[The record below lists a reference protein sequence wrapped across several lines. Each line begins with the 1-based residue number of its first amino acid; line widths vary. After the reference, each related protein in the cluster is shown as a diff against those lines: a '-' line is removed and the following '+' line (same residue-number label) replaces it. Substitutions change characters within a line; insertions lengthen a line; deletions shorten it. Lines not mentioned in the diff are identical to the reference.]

1 MGKPTGFMDYKRQE
15 LSLRPCAERIQDWE
29 EIKTSSLPHAEELR
43 CQAAR
48 CMDCGVPFCH
58 SGMTLNGM
66 VSGCPL
72 HNLMPEFNDLIYRG
86 MDDFAYARL
95 NKTNNFP
102 EFTSH
107 VCPAPCE
114 GACNAGLVTAPVTI
128 KNIEQYIIENAFD
141 KGLVKPNIPA
151 KRSGKKVAVVGSGPA
166 GLACADQLNKA
177 GHLVTVFERADRPG
191 GLLMYGVPTMKLSKD
206 TVLRRVKLLEEAG
219 VTFVLNAEVGAKIS
233 SSTLLEEFDAVVLCT
248 GATQP
253 RDIDVKGR
261 ELEGIYFAKEFLHN
275 VTKSY
280 LDSNYEDGLF
290 VDTKDK
296 DVVIIGGGDTGND
309 CMATVIRQGCRS
321 VKQLQHNPCL
331 PHSRTE
337 QNPWPEFPKV
347 FTTDY
352 GQEEAIA
359 KFKED
364 AREFCVMT
372 QVFLGEDGQVTGL
385 RICQN
390 TMQVI
395 NGKRTEVP
403 VPGTERVIP
412 AQVVL
417 LAMGFAG
424 SEQRLVDEFHVDKNA
439 RGSIAAND
447 KDYKTSVPGVF
458 VAGDARRGQSLVV
471 WAIAEGRGAAAAV
484 DKFLAEKA

>member
-29 EIKTSSLPHAEELR
+29 EIKTSSLGHAEELR
-43 CQAAR
+43 RQAAR

-72 HNLMPEFNDLIYRG
+72 HNLMPEFNDLVYRG
-86 MDDFAYARL
+86 MDEAAYARL

-114 GACNAGLVTAPVTI
+114 GACNAGLVAAPVAI
-128 KNIEQYIIENAFD
+128 KNIEQYIIENAFA
-141 KGLVKPNIPA
+141 KGLVKPNVPA

-206 TVLRRVKLLEEAG
+206 TVMRRVQLLEEAG

-233 SSTLLEEFDAVVLCT
+233 STTLLEEYDAVVLCT

-337 QNPWPEFPKV
+337 NNPWPEFPKV

-372 QVFLGEDGQVTGL
+372 QEFLGKDGHVTGL

-395 NGKRTEVP
+395 NGKRVEVP
-403 VPGTERVIP
+403 IPGTERIIP

-424 SEQRLVDEFHVDKNA
+424 SEQRLVDEFHVDKNE
-439 RGSIAAND
+439 RGSIKASA
-447 KDYKTSVPGVF
+447 KDYQTSVPGVF
-458 VAGDARRGQSLVV
+458 AAGDARRGQSLVV

-484 DKFLAEKA
+484 DEYLRTGK

>member
-1 MGKPTGFMDYKRQE
+1 MGKPTGFMDYKREE
-15 LSLRPCAERIQDWE
+15 LALRPCMERIQDWE
-29 EIKTSSLPHAEELR
+29 EIKTSSLPHADKLR

-58 SGMTLNGM
+58 SGMMLNGM

-72 HNLMPEFNDLIYRG
+72 HNLMPEFNDLVYRG

-114 GACNAGLVTAPVTI
+114 GACNAGLVTAPVAI
-128 KNIEQYIIENAFD
+128 KNIEQYIIENAFA

-151 KRSGKKVAVVGSGPA
+151 KRTGKRVAVVGSGPA

-206 TVLRRVKLLEEAG
+206 TVLRRVQLLEEAG

-233 SSTLLEEFDAVVLCT
+233 STTLLEEYDAVVLCT
-248 GATQP
+248 GATEP
-253 RDIDVKGR
+253 RDIDIKGR

-372 QVFLGEDGQVTGL
+372 QEFLGEEGHVTGL

-403 VPGTERVIP
+403 IPGTERIIP

-424 SEQRLVDEFHVDKNA
+424 SEQRLVDEFHVEKNA
-439 RGSIAAND
+439 RGSIAASD

-458 VAGDARRGQSLVV
+458 TAGDARRGQSLVV

-484 DKFLAEKA
+484 DQYLREAK

>member
-1 MGKPTGFMDYKRQE
+1 M
-15 LSLRPCAERIQDWE
+15 
-29 EIKTSSLPHAEELR
+29 
-43 CQAAR
+43 
-48 CMDCGVPFCH
+48 
-58 SGMTLNGM
+58 
-66 VSGCPL
+66 
-72 HNLMPEFNDLIYRG
+72 
-86 MDDFAYARL
+86 
-95 NKTNNFP
+95 
-102 EFTSH
+102 
-107 VCPAPCE
+107 
-114 GACNAGLVTAPVTI
+114 
-128 KNIEQYIIENAFD
+128 
-141 KGLVKPNIPA
+141 
-151 KRSGKKVAVVGSGPA
+151 
-166 GLACADQLNKA
+166 
-177 GHLVTVFERADRPG
+177 
-191 GLLMYGVPTMKLSKD
+191 
-206 TVLRRVKLLEEAG
+206 
-219 VTFVLNAEVGAKIS
+219 
-233 SSTLLEEFDAVVLCT
+233 LCT

-337 QNPWPEFPKV
+337 NNPWPEFPKV

-372 QVFLGEDGQVTGL
+372 QEFLGKDGHVTGL

-395 NGKRTEVP
+395 NDKRVEVP
-403 VPGTERVIP
+403 IPGTERIIP

-439 RGSIAAND
+439 RGSIKASA
-447 KDYKTSVPGVF
+447 KDYQTSVPGVF
-458 VAGDARRGQSLVV
+458 AAGDARRGQSLVV

-484 DKFLAEKA
+484 DEYLRTGK

>member
-29 EIKTSSLPHAEELR
+29 EIKTSSLGHAEELR
-43 CQAAR
+43 RQAAR

-72 HNLMPEFNDLIYRG
+72 HNLMPEFNDLVYRG
-86 MDDFAYARL
+86 MDEAAYARL

-114 GACNAGLVTAPVTI
+114 GACNAGLVAAPVAI
-128 KNIEQYIIENAFD
+128 KNIEQYIIENAFA
-141 KGLVKPNIPA
+141 KGLVKPNVPA

-206 TVLRRVKLLEEAG
+206 TVMRRVQLLEEAG

-233 SSTLLEEFDAVVLCT
+233 STTLLEEYDAVVLCT

-337 QNPWPEFPKV
+337 NNPWPEFPKV

-372 QVFLGEDGQVTGL
+372 QEFLGKDGHVTGL

-395 NGKRTEVP
+395 NGKRVEVP
-403 VPGTERVIP
+403 IPGTERIIP

-439 RGSIAAND
+439 RGSIKASA
-447 KDYKTSVPGVF
+447 KDYQTSVPGVF
-458 VAGDARRGQSLVV
+458 AAGDARRGQSLVV

-484 DKFLAEKA
+484 DEYLRTGK